1 MKYTVNKIDA
11 AIDQLDWAIKLFIE
25 HKAYVPSITLAGAAE
40 EILGEAVSSEASYR
54 KLKKSLALDSGI
66 DEKIVGQEYLNKTK
80 NWLKHWKSMKD
91 DENLEIELETE
102 AIQYLIRTIRNLY
115 THDNTISSQTLSLF
129 KWSRENRKDLTNGN
143 L

>member
-1 MKYTVNKIDA
+1 M
-11 AIDQLDWAIKLFIE
+11 
-25 HKAYVPSITLAGAAE
+25 
-40 EILGEAVSSEASYR
+40 SSEASYR

-129 KWSRENRKDLTNGN
+129 KWSRENRKDLTNG